1 MCFFKKYIT
10 KYIFILF
17 EGSVFWNFLLLHV
30 VSQFRI
36 FSYSY
41 LLLGLILNLNYG
53 KVLNLSPTVMTQ
65 LMCNL
70 SATLDV
76 DHRKALNDFTSTM
89 SLDEAIETQT
99 QHEQVLKS
107 VTTMQYLLDAQKIAV
122 ELLTNMCSDDG
133 NVMFQF
139 Y

>member
-1 MCFFKKYIT
+1 
-10 KYIFILF
+10 
-17 EGSVFWNFLLLHV
+17 
-30 VSQFRI
+30 
-36 FSYSY
+36 
-41 LLLGLILNLNYG
+41 
-53 KVLNLSPTVMTQ
+53 MTQ

-107 VTTMQYLLDAQKIAV
+107 VTAMQYLLDAQKIAV